1 MDEGRL
7 PESRLQVIENSAR
20 ERGRLGDRVTIELV
34 EEIRRLRTHI
44 ADSPG
49 PFDDA

>member
-7 PESRLQVIENSAR
+7 PESRLQVIERAAHES
-20 ERGRLGDRVTIELV
+20 GRLGDKVTVELV
-34 EEIRRLRTHI
+34 QEIRRLRTRI
-44 ADSPG
+44 AESPG